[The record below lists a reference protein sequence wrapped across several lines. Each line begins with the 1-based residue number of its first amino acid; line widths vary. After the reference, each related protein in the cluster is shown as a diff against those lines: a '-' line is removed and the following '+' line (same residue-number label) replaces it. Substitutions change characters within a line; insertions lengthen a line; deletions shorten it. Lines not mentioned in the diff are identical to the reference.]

1 MTVDVQVLRIER
13 TTVNYKVNYPAA
25 ELRGILIRLYKVTNC
40 DQVGEAEWLYNV
52 GESDKEGGNYDSAG
66 TGGVSLKDWAASS
79 GAVGL
84 M

>member
-13 TTVNYKVNYPAA
+13 TTFNCKVNYPAA
-25 ELRGILIRLYKVTNC
+25 ELRNILIRLYKVTNC

-52 GESDKEGGNYDSAG
+52 GESDKAGKNYGAAG
-66 TGGVSLKDWAASS
+66 TGGVSRKDCAASS